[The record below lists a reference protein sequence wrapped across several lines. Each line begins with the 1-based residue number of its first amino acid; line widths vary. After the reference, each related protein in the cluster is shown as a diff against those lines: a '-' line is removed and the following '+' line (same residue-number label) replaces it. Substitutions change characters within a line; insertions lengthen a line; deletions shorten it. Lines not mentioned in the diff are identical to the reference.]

1 MINCLS
7 IQVCRL
13 LYEIQTYKDFMYD
26 SPHLKS
32 LDGDYDYAL
41 KGLHTM
47 SRENMKIWT
56 ISDKFAQNCV

>member
-1 MINCLS
+1 
-7 IQVCRL
+7 
-13 LYEIQTYKDFMYD
+13 MYD